1 MYIEKINSPKDIK
14 KFQIKELTELAG
26 EVREA
31 IINKVSDCGGH
42 LASNLGMVELTIALH
57 YVFDSPKDKFV
68 FDVSHQTYCH
78 KILTGRKDAFIEKES
93 YQNVTGFICCRAY
106 FYLNQSGMWSGKG
119 TGFKAGNRKCDSHNR
134 GCISGWWRSV

>member
-93 YQNVTGFICCRAY
+93 Y
-106 FYLNQSGMWSGKG
+106 LNQSGMWSGKG
-119 TGFKAGNRKCDSHNR
+119 TGFKTGNRKCDSHNR

>member
-78 KILTGRKDAFIEKES
+78 KILTGRKMHLSK
-93 YQNVTGFICCRAY
+93 R
-106 FYLNQSGMWSGKG
+106 
-119 TGFKAGNRKCDSHNR
+119 KAIRM
-134 GCISGWWRSV
+134 